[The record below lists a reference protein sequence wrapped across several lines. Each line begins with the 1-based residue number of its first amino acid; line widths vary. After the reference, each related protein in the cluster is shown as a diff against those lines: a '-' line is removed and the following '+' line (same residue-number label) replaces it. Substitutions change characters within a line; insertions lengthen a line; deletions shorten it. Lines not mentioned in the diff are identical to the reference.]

1 MSASNTPCSNASSN
15 RFDFA
20 HFRSIFG
27 TFGACAASRFFSKKC
42 VLASN
47 RPVFSRFN
55 WGRERNKQT
64 RKTRR
69 VRTLDAREGN
79 TTKTRVLPNRAST
92 LLTPRRIDRVAHQR
106 GVSRRLHFKV
116 AHHHHHHH
124 HHHRL
129 RGFQNSKSNVVAKE
143 KKRSVVSTSSFS
155 RTSLIAHRVQRHAQ
169 LRLDQ
174 RSTRPVREQRGA
186 DGGVGLLLRGG
197 CHHAWHRR
205 RRRRRYLLFY
215 IFGEKEGV
223 KKTPFFACQMRE
235 CRERR
240 CVFVSLSLRSSSS
253 MMRTERAEK
262 NNVVVVVVLF
272 DAPPPPSRL
281 SLSISLSLIPP
292 SFSPFIW
299 NWKFETL

>member
-1 MSASNTPCSNASSN
+1 MIIIIIDCAGFKIQNRTSS
-15 RFDFA
+15 R
-20 HFRSIFG
+20 
-27 TFGACAASRFFSKKC
+27 KK
-42 VLASN
+42 
-47 RPVFSRFN
+47 
-55 WGRERNKQT
+55 
-64 RKTRR
+64 
-69 VRTLDAREGN
+69 
-79 TTKTRVLPNRAST
+79 
-92 LLTPRRIDRVAHQR
+92 
-106 GVSRRLHFKV
+106 
-116 AHHHHHHH
+116 
-124 HHHRL
+124 
-129 RGFQNSKSNVVAKE
+129 

-205 RRRRRYLLFY
+205 RRRRYLLFF

-262 NNVVVVVVLF
+262 NNVVVVVLF

-281 SLSISLSLIPP
+281 SLSQSLSVLYPP

>member
-1 MSASNTPCSNASSN
+1 MRFKIQN
-15 RFDFA
+15 RTHIA
-20 HFRSIFG
+20 
-27 TFGACAASRFFSKKC
+27 KK
-42 VLASN
+42 N
-47 RPVFSRFN
+47 
-55 WGRERNKQT
+55 
-64 RKTRR
+64 TRR
-69 VRTLDAREGN
+69 
-79 TTKTRVLPNRAST
+79 
-92 LLTPRRIDRVAHQR
+92 
-106 GVSRRLHFKV
+106 RL
-116 AHHHHHHH
+116 
-124 HHHRL
+124 
-129 RGFQNSKSNVVAKE
+129 
-143 KKRSVVSTSSFS
+143 S

-205 RRRRRYLLFY
+205 RRRYLLFF

-281 SLSISLSLIPP
+281 SLSQSLSVLYPLLFP
-292 SFSPFIW
+292 LSFGIGNLRPYS
-299 NWKFETL
+299 

>member
-1 MSASNTPCSNASSN
+1 VLRTS
-15 RFDFA
+15 
-20 HFRSIFG
+20 G
-27 TFGACAASRFFSKKC
+27 GSRDVC
-42 VLASN
+42 
-47 RPVFSRFN
+47 
-55 WGRERNKQT
+55 
-64 RKTRR
+64 
-69 VRTLDAREGN
+69 
-79 TTKTRVLPNRAST
+79 
-92 LLTPRRIDRVAHQR
+92 I
-106 GVSRRLHFKV
+106 
-116 AHHHHHHH
+116 
-124 HHHRL
+124 
-129 RGFQNSKSNVVAKE
+129 SKSRIIIIIIIIDCAGFKIQNRTSSRKK

-205 RRRRRYLLFY
+205 RRRRYLLFF

-281 SLSISLSLIPP
+281 SLSQSLSVLYPLLFP
-292 SFSPFIW
+292 LSFGIGNLRPYS
-299 NWKFETL
+299 